1 MDNWLLISVAVI
13 FIVCI
18 VVGYVKGFLKLGI
31 SLLSTILTIVIVLV
45 CSPYVA
51 DALSKYTPVDDYIQE
66 KIVETFMPDISSEQL
81 SQADLSGTPLE
92 ELTPEQ
98 LADPESLNW
107 DLLGIT
113 ADDILSVI
121 GEIPKDVQIQ
131 EIENSTLPQ
140 FLKRPASGE

>member
-98 LADPESLNW
+98 IADPESLNW
-107 DLLGIT
+107 DLLELQPTIY
-113 ADDILSVI
+113 
-121 GEIPKDVQIQ
+121 
-131 EIENSTLPQ
+131 
-140 FLKRPASGE
+140 